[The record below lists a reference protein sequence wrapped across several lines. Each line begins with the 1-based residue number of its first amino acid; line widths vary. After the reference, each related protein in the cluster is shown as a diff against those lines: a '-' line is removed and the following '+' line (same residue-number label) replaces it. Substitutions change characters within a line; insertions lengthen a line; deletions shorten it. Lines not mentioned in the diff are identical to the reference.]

1 MDKISKLLETLRRL
15 KADRPDYFK
24 WLGNWTW
31 VLSLISGVFLALS
44 IAGVYTAPEWVD
56 SLLTALTT
64 LFAGAGATTLVT
76 VKDQA
81 KAGVPQDD
89 GPGPGSEPV
98 KPPTKPGRP

>member
-1 MDKISKLLETLRRL
+1 MDKIGKLLETLLRL
-15 KADRPDYFK
+15 KAERPDYFK

-31 VLSLISGVFLALS
+31 VLTAISGILLALS

-56 SLLTALTT
+56 SLLTVLTG

-81 KAGVPQDD
+81 KAGVPEDKPVD
-89 GPGPGSEPV
+89 PVGGPGPG
-98 KPPTKPGRP
+98 GRPTRP